1 MKAPNV
7 LVTGTPGAGKTHF
20 AKTIAEHS
28 GMEFLEISKI
38 VSENGFTD
46 GYDDTLECPILD
58 EDKLLDYLEPL
69 IAKGGN
75 VVEYHSSEFFPKRF
89 FQAVYVVQC
98 DTNILF
104 KRLEQRGY
112 NATKIRN
119 NIECEIF
126 QMPYE
131 EATSSYDKEIVKAVR
146 GETEEDMQENLKM
159 FDDFLNSVS

>member
-1 MKAPNV
+1 M
-7 LVTGTPGAGKTHF
+7 
-20 AKTIAEHS
+20 
-28 GMEFLEISKI
+28 
-38 VSENGFTD
+38 
-46 GYDDTLECPILD
+46 
-58 EDKLLDYLEPL
+58 LDYLEPL

-98 DTNILF
+98 ETNILF

-126 QMPYE
+126 QVPYE
-131 EATSSYDKEIVKAVR
+131 EATSSYDEEIVKAVK
-146 GETEEDMQENLKM
+146 GETEEDMKENLKM
-159 FDDFLNSVS
+159 FDDFLKSVS